1 MELQITA
8 RGDVQIWAISHLAQN
23 TKLIAIFKK
32 AKSDINL
39 QEKMRE
45 ATTQEAAIEI
55 AKAAEFTL
63 PRENT

>member
-8 RGDVQIWAISHLAQN
+8 RGDVEIWAISHLAQN
-23 TKLIAIFKK
+23 TKLLAIFKK
-32 AKSDINL
+32 AKSDIDL
-39 QEKMRE
+39 QEKMRK

-63 PRENT
+63 PSENT

>member
-8 RGDVQIWAISHLAQN
+8 RGDVQIWKISHLALN

-32 AKSDINL
+32 AKSDIDL

-45 ATTQEAAIEI
+45 VTTQEAAIEI